1 MKKKKIVV
9 AILKYFSKLSVK
21 SRQSWAKN
29 LSLIMRLTMRERGYI
44 VRRNLELAFPELNEE
59 QRYTIFKRHFYL
71 LALSVV
77 DRGLL
82 WFGPASTIINTTPI
96 TGLDNISNLL
106 EQKKPIILLAPHFLG
121 LDASATRLTLF
132 LRESATMYTKQSD
145 PEFDEIVFE
154 GRGRFNQVHLVS
166 RDSGVRGLLRYLRKG
181 IPVYYLPDMDFGRK
195 GATFAP
201 FFGVPAATITST
213 AQIARAWDANLVPII
228 SRIDDKTG
236 KYHIQVLPPI
246 DDFPGEQS
254 DEEATA
260 RLNLIIEEWIKPD
273 PAQYYWVHR
282 RYKTR
287 PNPDDPKRYQY
298 KKLFKFKRK

>member
-1 MKKKKIVV
+1 MNKKNIVV
-9 AILKYFSKLSVK
+9 KILKFFSKASPN
-21 SRQSWAKN
+21 SRQRWAKA
-29 LSLIMRLTMRERGYI
+29 LSFIMRITMRERGYI
-44 VRRNLELAFPELNEE
+44 VSRNLELAFPELNQE
-59 QRYTIFKRHFYL
+59 QRQNIFKRHFYL
-71 LALSVV
+71 LALSVI

-82 WFGPASTIINTTPI
+82 WYGPASTIINTTPI
-96 TGLDNISNLL
+96 TGLENISKLL
-106 EQKKPIILLAPHFLG
+106 EEKKPIILLAPHFLG

-145 PEFDEIVFE
+145 PEFDQIVLE

-181 IPVYYLPDMDFGRK
+181 VPVYYLPDMDFGRK
-195 GATFAP
+195 GATFVP
-201 FFGVPAATITST
+201 FFGVPAATIKST
-213 AQIARAWDANLVPII
+213 AQIARAWNANLVPII
-228 SRIDDKTG
+228 SKLDDKTG

-246 DDFPGEQS
+246 EDFPGTQT

-260 RLNLIIEEWIKPD
+260 RLNLLIEEWIRPD

-282 RYKTR
+282 RYKTM
-287 PNPDDPKRYQY
+287 PNPSDPKRYQY